1 MDRDL
6 NHRIFSLRRS
16 LSPQLGKLADYVL
29 ANEGQACFLN
39 ARQLAAAAGVSAPSV
54 VRFVRRLGYAGV
66 QSFRGHLQKNAQQR
80 LSPANTVKGARQRS
94 DSDSFLET
102 IFKQELLCIER
113 SLQLVRR
120 KDFAAAVKAICRAD
134 TVYLLGGKS
143 SFALAYFLYFRLSKL
158 GIDCKLIHPG
168 GPTVF
173 SEMAAINSRDIL
185 LAIGF
190 QLIPR
195 EVCVAVRE
203 AKRKKALVVAVTSPP
218 ASRISLQA
226 DIPLYVDR
234 GPREKNRSMAG
245 CLSICTAVVLGVAS
259 RMGKRSARIVA
270 QVDALENDGGTYLD
284 DREIATGRANKLR
297 RRA

>member
-6 NHRIFSLRRS
+6 NNRIFSLRAD
-16 LSPQLGKLADYVL
+16 LSPQLAKLADYVL
-29 ANEGQACFLN
+29 ANDSQVCFLN
-39 ARQLAAAAGVSAPSV
+39 ARQLAAAAEVSAPTV
-54 VRFVRRLGYAGV
+54 VRFVRRLGYPGM
-66 QSFRGHLQKNAQQR
+66 QGFRARLQRSAQQR
-80 LSPANTVKGARQRS
+80 LSVAKAVGAAKKTR
-94 DSDSFLET
+94 DGENLIET
-102 IFKQELLCIER
+102 TFREEILCIER
-113 SLQLVRR
+113 SLQLVRL
-120 KDFAAAVKAICRAD
+120 DDCAAAIKAICRAD

-158 GIDCKLIHPG
+158 GVNCKLIHPG

-173 SEMAAINSRDIL
+173 SEMAAINSGDVL

-195 EVCVAVRE
+195 EVCLAVKE

-218 ASRISLQA
+218 ASRISLLA
-226 DIPLYVDR
+226 DVPLYIDR

-245 CLSICTAVVLGVAS
+245 CISICTAIVVGVAA

-270 QVDALENDGGTYLD
+270 QVDALENHGGAYLD
-284 DREIATGRANKLR
+284 EERIRGRVARMR

>member
-6 NHRIFSLRRS
+6 NNRIFALRAD
-16 LSPQLGKLADYVL
+16 LSPQLARLADYL
-29 ANEGQACFLN
+29 LENESQACFLN

-54 VRFVRRLGYAGV
+54 VRFVRRLGYSGV
-66 QSFRGHLQKNAQQR
+66 QSFRGHLQKHAQQR
-80 LSPANTVKGARQRS
+80 LSGAKAIRVPGKTCGPEGVVETV
-94 DSDSFLET
+94 
-102 IFKQELLCIER
+102 FKQEILCIER
-113 SLQLVRR
+113 SLQLVRQE
-120 KDFAAAVKAICRAD
+120 DVEGAVKAICRAD

-173 SEMAAINSRDIL
+173 SEMAAINNRDVL

-195 EVCVAVRE
+195 EVCLAVKE

-218 ASRISLQA
+218 ASRISMLA
-226 DIPLYVDR
+226 DFPLYVDR

-245 CLSICTAVVLGVAS
+245 CISICTAVVIAVAA
-259 RMGKRSARIVA
+259 RMGKRSARIAA

-284 DREIATGRANKLR
+284 DDETRLRRMNKLR

>member
-6 NHRIFSLRRS
+6 NHRIFSLRGD

-29 ANEGQACFLN
+29 ANDGQVCFLN

-66 QSFRGHLQKNAQQR
+66 QSFRGHLQRNAQQR
-80 LSPANTVKGARQRS
+80 LSPVKTVRASKQGCDR
-94 DSDSFLET
+94 DNLVET
-102 IFKQELLCIER
+102 IFKQEILCIER
-113 SLQLVRR
+113 SLQLVRQ
-120 KDFAAAVKAICRAD
+120 KDFEGAVKAICRAD

-173 SEMAAINSRDIL
+173 SEMAAINGRDVL

-218 ASRISLQA
+218 ASRISLLA

-234 GPREKNRSMAG
+234 GPREKNRSVAG
-245 CLSICTAVVLGVAS
+245 CVSICTAVVVGVAA

-297 RRA
+297 SRA

>member
-6 NHRIFSLRRS
+6 NNRIFSLRAD
-16 LSPQLGKLADYVL
+16 LSPQLAKLADYVL
-29 ANEGQACFLN
+29 ANEAQACFLN

-54 VRFVRRLGYAGV
+54 VRFVRRLGYTGV

-80 LSPANTVKGARQRS
+80 LSAVKAVRISGKTR
-94 DSDSFLET
+94 DTDGFVET
-102 IFKQELLCIER
+102 ILKQEILCIER
-113 SLQLVRR
+113 SLQFVRQ
-120 KDFAAAVKAICRAD
+120 KDFEAAVKAICRAD

-173 SEMAAINSRDIL
+173 SEMAAINSRDAL

-195 EVCVAVRE
+195 EVCLAVKE
-203 AKRKKALVVAVTSPP
+203 AKRKKALVVAVTSRP
-218 ASRISLQA
+218 ASRISLLA

-245 CLSICTAVVLGVAS
+245 CISICTAVVVGVAA

-284 DREIATGRANKLR
+284 DGEMRLRRADKVR

>member
-6 NHRIFSLRRS
+6 SHRIFSLRAD
-16 LSPQLGKLADYVL
+16 LSPQLRKLADYVL
-29 ANEGQACFLN
+29 ANQAQACFLN

-54 VRFVRRLGYAGV
+54 VRFVRRLGYTGV

-80 LSPANTVKGARQRS
+80 LSPAKAVDSKRARDTS
-94 DSDSFLET
+94 DLVAT
-102 IFKQELLCIER
+102 IFKQEILCIES
-113 SLQLVRR
+113 SLQLVRQE
-120 KDFAAAVKAICRAD
+120 DFEAAVKAICRAD

-173 SEMAAINSRDIL
+173 SEMAAINSRDVL
-185 LAIGF
+185 VAIGF

-195 EVCVAVRE
+195 EVCLAVKE

-218 ASRISLQA
+218 ASRISLLA

-234 GPREKNRSMAG
+234 GPREKNRSVAG
-245 CLSICTAVVLGVAS
+245 CVSICTAVVVGVAA

-270 QVDALENDGGTYLD
+270 QVDALENYGGMYLD
-284 DREIATGRANKLR
+284 EGEMISRRSDKIR

>member
-6 NHRIFSLRRS
+6 NHRIFSLRAD
-16 LSPQLGKLADYVL
+16 LSPQLAKLADYVL
-29 ANEGQACFLN
+29 ANEAQVCFLN
-39 ARQLAAAAGVSAPSV
+39 ARQISAAAGVSAPSV
-54 VRFVRRLGYAGV
+54 VRFVRRLGYTGV
-66 QSFRGHLQKNAQQR
+66 QSFRGYLQRNAQQR
-80 LSPANTVKGARQRS
+80 LSPVKAVGASKQRS
-94 DSDSFLET
+94 DSDHLVET
-102 IFKQELLCIER
+102 IFKQEILCIER
-113 SLQLVRR
+113 SLQLVRQ
-120 KDFAAAVKAICRAD
+120 KDFESAVKAICRAD

-173 SEMAAINSRDIL
+173 SEMAAINSRDVL
-185 LAIGF
+185 VAIGF

-195 EVCVAVRE
+195 EVRLAVRE

-218 ASRISLQA
+218 ASRISLLA

-245 CLSICTAVVLGVAS
+245 CISICTAVVVGVAA
-259 RMGKRSARIVA
+259 RMGKRSARIA
-270 QVDALENDGGTYLD
+270 AEVDALENDGGTYLD
-284 DREIATGRANKLR
+284 DCEIISARANKLR

>member
-6 NHRIFSLRRS
+6 NNRIFSLRAS

-29 ANEGQACFLN
+29 VNQAQACFLN

-54 VRFVRRLGYAGV
+54 VRFVRRLGYSGV
-66 QSFRGHLQKNAQQR
+66 QSFRGHLQKNAQRR
-80 LSPANTVKGARQRS
+80 LSPAKPVGSKRAR
-94 DSDSFLET
+94 DADDLVAT
-102 IFKQELLCIER
+102 IFKQEILCIER
-113 SLQLVRR
+113 SRQLLRQE
-120 KDFAAAVKAICRAD
+120 DFEAAVKAICRAD

-173 SEMAAINSRDIL
+173 SEMAAINSRDVL
-185 LAIGF
+185 VAIGF

-195 EVCVAVRE
+195 EVCLAVKE

-218 ASRISLQA
+218 ASRISLLA

-234 GPREKNRSMAG
+234 GPREKNRSVAG
-245 CLSICTAVVLGVAS
+245 CISICTAIVVGVAA

-270 QVDALENDGGTYLD
+270 QVDALENYGGMYLD
-284 DREIATGRANKLR
+284 EGEMVSRRSDKVR